1 MEPMEIAI
9 AVGVALVVLVVLAAL
24 LQRRRRSGGVIAA
37 DTSSPARSRTRSRK
51 RR

>member
-9 AVGVALVVLVVLAAL
+9 AVAVAVVLLVVLAVL
-24 LQRRRRSGGVIAA
+24 VQRRRRSGGVIAA
-37 DTSSPARSRTRSRK
+37 DTRSPGRSRVRSRK